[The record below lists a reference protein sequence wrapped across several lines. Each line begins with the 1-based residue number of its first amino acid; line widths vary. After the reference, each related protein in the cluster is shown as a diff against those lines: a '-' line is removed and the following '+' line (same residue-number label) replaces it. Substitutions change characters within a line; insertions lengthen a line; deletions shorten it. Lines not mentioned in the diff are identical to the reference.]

1 KNKFSLALAA
11 LIISALVLPAFVFGQ
26 QKHDQSNSSTGTT
39 TGKTGLTSGS
49 ARRPRVR
56 SSSDTTG
63 AVAQDFEEALS
74 VIQAHYIE
82 GNKLDYNNVYKSSI
96 TGMLRSLDP
105 HSNYFDREE
114 FEDMRNEQRSEY
126 FGIGASIQNYA
137 IGDSVDTYVTATFD
151 NAPAFAAGL
160 RFGDRI

>member
-1 KNKFSLALAA
+1 MAPRFDFYLFGFSTKRFVRFSVKNKFSLALAA

-39 TGKTGLTSGS
+39 TGKTGVTSGS

-74 VIQAHYIE
+74 VIQAHY
-82 GNKLDYNNVYKSSI
+82 
-96 TGMLRSLDP
+96 
-105 HSNYFDREE
+105 
-114 FEDMRNEQRSEY
+114 
-126 FGIGASIQNYA
+126 
-137 IGDSVDTYVTATFD
+137 
-151 NAPAFAAGL
+151 
-160 RFGDRI
+160 